1 MIHSLVIVSQDP
13 SIQGIFFTLSISLKK
28 VNTESMTE
36 NWEHF
41 ICKGT
46 ANISLLTFYDD
57 RSQNVPAFPATNLKW
72 LRGIAE
78 LTTTIQHHKFITRH
92 LADTLP
98 GYLSTLRALLCI
110 LNMTRPSQLS
120 LQDTVQW
127 VGRLADNLVFRG
139 PIPDLFPFFMLKLI
153 LNVKKSVGSPRVS
166 RSVHTPQVA
175 EFFVSVKFGDDV
187 VALR

>member
-1 MIHSLVIVSQDP
+1 
-13 SIQGIFFTLSISLKK
+13 
-28 VNTESMTE
+28 MTE

-153 LNVKKSVGSPRVS
+153 LNVKKSVANPRVS
-166 RSVHTPQVA
+166 CSVHTHPPGGRIFCVCEIWKRRRRRTEKFTLSA
-175 EFFVSVKFGDDV
+175 ETITICLWPNSPRDIDY
-187 VALR
+187 